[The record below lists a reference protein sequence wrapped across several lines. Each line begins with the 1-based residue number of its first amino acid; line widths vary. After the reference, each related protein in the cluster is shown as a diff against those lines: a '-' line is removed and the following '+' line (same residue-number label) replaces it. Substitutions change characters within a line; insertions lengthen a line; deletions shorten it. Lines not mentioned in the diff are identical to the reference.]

1 MQKTMDMIGTQQEYI
16 AQAIS
21 RCNRETY
28 KAAVCD
34 MLGWNYQAPDGRI
47 KKITEKSPHS
57 QRFEIRSRQHVEVY
71 GFKTI
76 HTNY

>member
-1 MQKTMDMIGTQQEYI
+1 MKDGNMIGSREEYI

-21 RCNRETY
+21 HCNRESY

-34 MLGWNYQAPDGRI
+34 MLGWLYQGPDGRS
-47 KKITEKSPHS
+47 KKITEQSPHS
-57 QRFEIRSRQHVEVY
+57 VRYEIRSRQHVEVY